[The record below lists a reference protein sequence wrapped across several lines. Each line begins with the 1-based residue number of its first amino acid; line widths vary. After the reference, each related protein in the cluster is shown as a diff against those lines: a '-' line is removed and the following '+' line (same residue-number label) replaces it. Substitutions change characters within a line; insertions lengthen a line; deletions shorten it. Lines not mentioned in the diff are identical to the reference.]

1 MSLVSDLLDKSK
13 TYANIDSDY
22 RLAKIIGITH
32 SAVSSYRMGKTL
44 PNEKVLSQLCAIT
57 GDDVAV
63 IAAQIQSERSQSP
76 EAKNLWLMV
85 AKRLSG
91 AALTVIL
98 SAWVLLGLSAT
109 VPHESW
115 AGDDSAHSQNRV
127 STIYTSYLLG
137 ILTVPDFLLV
147 RLRRF
152 AALFWLCL
160 A

>member
-1 MSLVSDLLDKSK
+1 MSLISDLLDKSK
-13 TYANIDSDY
+13 TCANIDSDY

-32 SAVSSYRMGKTL
+32 SAISSYRMGKTL
-44 PNEKVLSQLCAIT
+44 PNEKILAQLCAIT

-63 IAAQIQSERSQSP
+63 IAAQIQAERSQSP

-91 AALTVIL
+91 AVSTVVL
-98 SAWVLLGLSAT
+98 AVGLLLGFSTQFPDTARASELGGAHKIEVKLLYIVSHAIFSA
-109 VPHESW
+109 PE
-115 AGDDSAHSQNRV
+115 
-127 STIYTSYLLG
+127 
-137 ILTVPDFLLV
+137 FLMV

-152 AALFWLCL
+152 AALFMLCT